1 MYNFSQGQIFIF
13 FFIIGIIIGL
23 TFDVF
28 KAIRKCFKTPDKV
41 TFIQDL
47 LFIIIS
53 TYLIILGIIKLNS
66 GEVRFYLFLGIFL
79 GIIIY
84 FLTISNICVIILYV
98 IVEFCKKILEILKM
112 NIIKINKI
120 LNLIVVL
127 AIIYFIFTF
136 INQQVKLNSYNQ
148 DISYYSSQI
157 QELEDEKEELVA
169 TQSNVNSKE
178 YIEKVARE
186 KLDMYLPNET
196 VYIDINK

>member
-1 MYNFSQGQIFIF
+1 
-13 FFIIGIIIGL
+13 
-23 TFDVF
+23 
-28 KAIRKCFKTPDKV
+28 
-41 TFIQDL
+41 
-47 LFIIIS
+47 
-53 TYLIILGIIKLNS
+53 
-66 GEVRFYLFLGIFL
+66 
-79 GIIIY
+79 
-84 FLTISNICVIILYV
+84 
-98 IVEFCKKILEILKM
+98 M

>member
-1 MYNFSQGQIFIF
+1 
-13 FFIIGIIIGL
+13 
-23 TFDVF
+23 
-28 KAIRKCFKTPDKV
+28 
-41 TFIQDL
+41 
-47 LFIIIS
+47 
-53 TYLIILGIIKLNS
+53 
-66 GEVRFYLFLGIFL
+66 
-79 GIIIY
+79 
-84 FLTISNICVIILYV
+84 
-98 IVEFCKKILEILKM
+98 M

-148 DISYYSSQI
+148 DISYYSGQI